1 MANAN
6 NVTHRNGT
14 NLYECYVATVTAIV
28 AWHVFFIGLIA
39 NLVLLCLVFK
49 KLASG
54 RRSDK
59 LFLVNII
66 VANLLSIFGSLLGET
81 LGRGSIIP
89 SAQMYCIFYHQASF
103 ISLFNNLTSMAA
115 LCYILYENIVKFPAN
130 RLFSFSMSLKIAAVS
145 WVLSIILVPA
155 AQSGFMIADKQGLG
169 ICKTAN
175 VEKTPTLEET
185 ASFISLIVL
194 VTIWISVF
202 AIIIRISLTGIFS
215 KLKQHREQTERVL
228 HNMST
233 VKVVSFNK
241 QAYIMVFCYSICW
254 IPFGISATLTAANVI
269 SFHSCVYFACLVGA
283 HASAA
288 STPLIYLTIDKR
300 FRIKCCKDRNATPR
314 QINAN

>member
-81 LGRGSIIP
+81 LGRGNIIP
-89 SAQMYCIFYHQASF
+89 SAQIYCIFYHQASF

-130 RLFSFSMSLKIAAVS
+130 RLFSFSVSLKIAAVS
-145 WVLSIILVPA
+145 WVLSIMLVPA
-155 AQSGFMIADKQGLG
+155 AQSGFMIADKQGLS
-169 ICKTAN
+169 ICITAN
-175 VEKTPTLEET
+175 VDKTPTLEET

-194 VTIWISVF
+194 VTIWISVCSR
-202 AIIIRISLTGIFS
+202 IIRISLTGISS
-215 KLKQHREQTERVL
+215 KLKEHREQTERVL

-269 SFHSCVYFACLVGA
+269 SFRSCVYFACLVGA